1 MRCLLVIWE
10 PQYLRKKKKV
20 SWFSWNQL
28 SWQTDQC
35 SVTWECCLPILLLR
49 EIIFN
54 SQLTISIPRK
64 PVSWRMRNYCAEDP
78 IYIFFLFP
86 WVEISTSPYIPL
98 YCFHF
103 CQRHKKP
110 PKQRLFHDGT
120 VIKHWKKCRMWNYWY
135 KSEHPFLMELAA
147 FQNSLTANA
156 KTAPHH
162 LKN

>member
-10 PQYLRKKKKV
+10 PQYLRKKKV

-35 SVTWECCLPILLLR
+35 SVTWECCLPILR
-49 EIIFN
+49 KIIFN

-86 WVEISTSPYIPL
+86 WEKCQMLRGLCVRSAGQCGTTEDVNPL
-98 YCFHF
+98 SW
-103 CQRHKKP
+103 
-110 PKQRLFHDGT
+110 RLLILPVFRGLAGDF
-120 VIKHWKKCRMWNYWY
+120 WDSLFQSFWD
-135 KSEHPFLMELAA
+135 FFELSLKR
-147 FQNSLTANA
+147 FDLTAMI
-156 KTAPHH
+156 
-162 LKN
+162 LIFRDRI